1 MKMSVDKHWKK
12 NPVGFL
18 VHSVQCA
25 SGFLI
30 SKAEEYGW
38 GKKKINHDRMAE
50 HSMGQSYDL
59 MIL

>member
-30 SKAEEYGW
+30 SKAGEYGW

-50 HSMGQSYDL
+50 HSMGQTV
-59 MIL
+59 